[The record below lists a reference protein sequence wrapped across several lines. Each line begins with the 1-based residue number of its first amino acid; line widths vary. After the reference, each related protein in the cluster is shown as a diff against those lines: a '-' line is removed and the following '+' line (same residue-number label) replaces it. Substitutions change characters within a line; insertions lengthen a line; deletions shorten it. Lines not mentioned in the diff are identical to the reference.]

1 MELSRDVWNSRGDL
15 QRNWAFFSGLAALQR
30 RQRRRYF
37 SRGALRSGTCGDA
50 GRGGS
55 LDANLLGDALCFGGL
70 NRGCSCVA
78 LHHSDYNLVESDCR
92 KIVILF
98 VVLRRGGRD
107 LAPSFKS
114 FAAHS
119 WNGAAVYSKV
129 KIGETAI
136 LGAGSW
142 GTALAW
148 LWGKDGRRISLW
160 GHDAQRAARMQE
172 TRENSDYLPGLK
184 LPESVFVTSELNE
197 CAQADLIAF
206 VTPSTALR
214 KVAVRLREALGKV
227 PAVLLSC
234 VKGIEHGTGLRMS
247 EILNELFPEQK
258 IAVLSGP
265 NLAAEVVQNLPTAT
279 VIGCSDAGCAT
290 SLQAI
295 LGSPRF
301 RVYTSPEVSS
311 IELGGALKNV
321 FAVAAGISDGLGLGD
336 NSKAA
341 LVTRSLAELVR
352 LGVAMGGT
360 AQAFYGLS
368 GAGDLIVTCYSE
380 RSRNHTVGK
389 RLGRGES
396 LTQIAQSMKMVAEGI
411 PTARSAFD
419 CARQLK
425 IETPIIDQVYSVLY
439 EGKKP
444 TVALEEIL
452 SREQKAE
459 RL

>member
-1 MELSRDVWNSRGDL
+1 
-15 QRNWAFFSGLAALQR
+15 
-30 RQRRRYF
+30 
-37 SRGALRSGTCGDA
+37 
-50 GRGGS
+50 
-55 LDANLLGDALCFGGL
+55 
-70 NRGCSCVA
+70 
-78 LHHSDYNLVESDCR
+78 
-92 KIVILF
+92 
-98 VVLRRGGRD
+98 
-107 LAPSFKS
+107 
-114 FAAHS
+114 
-119 WNGAAVYSKV
+119 V

-148 LWGKDGRRISLW
+148 LWGKNGRQVSLW
-160 GHDAQRAARMQE
+160 GHDAERAERMRQ

-184 LPESVFVTSELNE
+184 LPGSVRVTSELSD
-197 CAQADLIAF
+197 CARADLVVFA
-206 VTPSTALR
+206 TPSMALR
-214 KVAVRLREALGKV
+214 KVALQLREAPGNV

-234 VKGIEHGTGLRMS
+234 VKGIEHGTGMRMS
-247 EILNELFPEQK
+247 QIMSELFPKQK

-265 NLAAEVVQNLPTAT
+265 NLAAEVVQNFPTAT
-279 VIGCSDAGCAT
+279 VIGCNDAKCAM
-290 SLQAI
+290 SLQGI

-301 RVYTSPEVSS
+301 RVYTSEEVTS

-396 LTQIAQSMKMVAEGI
+396 LTQITQSMKMVAEGI
-411 PTARSAFD
+411 PTARSAFE

-425 IETPIIDQVYSVLY
+425 VETPIIDQVYSVLY
-439 EGKKP
+439 EQKKP

-452 SREQKAE
+452 SREQKSE
-459 RL
+459 QL